1 MEFKNSK
8 STGLLPTQE
17 KSIYGVHVARMF
29 YIENE
34 VRISSA
40 IVKYRDFIDILIKAK
55 IMGLLTL
62 GMVNLMAKYH
72 IGVSS

>member
-1 MEFKNSK
+1 MKWNFKNSK

-34 VRISSA
+34 VRVSSA
-40 IVKYRDFIDILIKAK
+40 IVKYRDFIVQGSNSKLWGFRPLAVKVA
-55 IMGLLTL
+55 
-62 GMVNLMAKYH
+62 A
-72 IGVSS
+72 